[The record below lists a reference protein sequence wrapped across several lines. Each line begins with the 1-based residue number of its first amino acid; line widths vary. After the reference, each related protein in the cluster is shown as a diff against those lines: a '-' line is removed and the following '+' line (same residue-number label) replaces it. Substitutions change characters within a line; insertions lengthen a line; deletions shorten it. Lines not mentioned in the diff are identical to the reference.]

1 MAETFKC
8 PCETIKYNF
17 VGPEGSDDP
26 DYYFLGEAPGF
37 EESLHHR
44 VFIGEAGKILRR
56 AISEL
61 RIISYRIYNAVS
73 CRPTR
78 GKSNRTPT
86 SKEIKNCSNL
96 CRSDIQKHR
105 PKKLI
110 LLGASAVVA
119 IFPEFEG
126 SRIKDLVD
134 RKFEWE
140 GIETY
145 VCYHPSYIL
154 RGNSYEND
162 FIAHLKKYISG
173 DVKPV
178 EEAKFPT
185 QVLYPRDMYRLEEIF
200 RGKTILGYDLESNG
214 YPPMSEKFRVI
225 GIGIE
230 NIYIPIE
237 TLELDLYEEFE
248 ENKHYLVDFL
258 KDKTLEVF
266 NMGFEHPVTL
276 SSFGVEP
283 KYKDVMILC
292 RTMNIFG
299 DLKTISRIKLNI
311 SDWST
316 VVVGINKLVVSLR
329 DCLINRGKQTP
340 EYAAFKENGFGG
352 MVAYIKE
359 VKKKLTKR
367 QLTLLTCEE
376 QLSKIFED
384 YPEHLK
390 RIEEKMILTI
400 QNGKTTETMFEFV
413 PLSIISEYCVID
425 ACVAP
430 MLFDVLTQEAVDG
443 ELDAFNVF
451 EKHMDLGCDIQ
462 VNAIAWDDTLA
473 EELKG
478 IYVEQRLQ
486 SLKSFLSN
494 PLFVQGA
501 ELTLDD
507 EIKIQTTTDISELK
521 KYFNPASSVTFKELF
536 NKVIMTKDMR
546 LGLLLYF
553 VDQELARGN
562 DGECQNCHRLMPLT
576 GICKVCGNRR
586 HRSVSEA
593 YPNITKFLK
602 GKYDNLKHRFEVFKS
617 KFLPETAGI
626 LTYSENAVITK
637 CHDWKCESFDAEVIR
652 IFYEVLTRF
661 IGVNIEDPATWN
673 DEMRLLW
680 NFKKYKKVEKNLS
693 TYIEGKNGRG
703 QVFAVEKDRYLSDP
717 TAIRYEYGS
726 PYPDGS
732 MYILQPE
739 YNVIGAATRRWMSFI
754 HTIPSTSELKD
765 MHISRYGD
773 EGLLLHFDGSQQEL
787 RCLAV
792 LAGETVLLEKFKAG
806 EDVHTWTASLIFN
819 KGLDTVTPE
828 ERQIAKSANF
838 GIVYLQSEE
847 AFAEMYL
854 QGDVAKAREIFRA
867 LFSIVFA
874 KIKEFREMMYK
885 IVERD
890 HKVKTLVGDTIIID
904 FDPEDKV
911 KVQEAHRHACNY
923 VVQSIAS
930 HIMGYGISN
939 LSKFIKMKKWD
950 SRIMGFTHDA
960 GDADTKVEH
969 LIDIIRACMV
979 FIENDIDTTWGI
991 PVKLDYGIGVS
1002 GRQLMKLEVESVTPD
1017 TLTAKFSC
1025 ESAAIP
1031 NIVKVLEKHHIVEL
1045 NVKGKETSRV
1055 KNEELFMPKRAYT
1068 MYVGEDREKV
1078 KGTIKII
1085 RSDTWLEKW

>member
-1 MAETFKC
+1 MSEVFKC
-8 PCETIKYNF
+8 PCETIKYDF
-17 VGPEGSDDP
+17 VGPEGSADP

-37 EESLHHR
+37 EEALQHR
-44 VFIGEAGKILRR
+44 VFVGESGKILRR

-61 RIISYRIYNAVS
+61 EISNYRIYNAVS
-73 CRPTR
+73 CRPVR

-86 SKEIKNCSNL
+86 SKEVKNCSFL
-96 CRSDIQKHR
+96 CRTDILKYR

-110 LLGASAVVA
+110 LLGASAVAA
-119 IFPEFEG
+119 IFPEFAG
-126 SRIKDLVD
+126 SRIKDLLD

-162 FIAHLKKYISG
+162 FIAHLKKYMRG
-173 DVKPV
+173 DVQPV

-185 QVLYPRDMYRLEEIF
+185 QVLYPRDMYRLNEIF
-200 RGKTILGYDLESNG
+200 QGKIALGYDLESNG
-214 YPPMSEKFRVI
+214 YPIMSEKFRII

-230 NIYIPIE
+230 NVYIPLE

-248 ENKHYLVDFL
+248 ENKHYLIDFL
-258 KDKTLEVF
+258 KDKTLKVF
-266 NMGFEHPVTL
+266 NMGFEHPATL
-276 SSFGVEP
+276 YSWGVEP
-283 KYKDVMILC
+283 QYKDAMILC
-292 RTMNIFG
+292 RTLNIFG

-311 SDWST
+311 SDWSI
-316 VVVGINKLVVSLR
+316 VVDGLNNLVVSLR

-340 EYAAFKENGFGG
+340 EYAAFKENGFSG
-352 MVAYIKE
+352 MVAFIKE
-359 VKKKLTKR
+359 IKKKLTKR

-384 YPEHLK
+384 RPEYLK
-390 RIEEKMILTI
+390 LIEEKMILTI
-400 QNGKTTETMFEFV
+400 QTGKATETMFEFI

-425 ACVAP
+425 ACVVP
-430 MLFDVLTQEAVDG
+430 MLIDVLTQESVEG
-443 ELDAFNVF
+443 ELEAFNVF

-462 VNAIAWDDTLA
+462 VNAIAWNDTLA

-478 IYVEQRLQ
+478 IYAEQRLQ

-494 PLFVQGA
+494 PLFVQVA
-501 ELTLDD
+501 ELTFDD
-507 EIKIQTTTDISELK
+507 EVKIKTTTDIDVLK
-521 KYFNPASSVTFKELF
+521 EYFNPASSVTYKELF

-546 LGLLLYF
+546 LGLLLYL

-576 GICKVCGNRR
+576 GICRVCGNRR
-586 HRSVSEA
+586 HRKVAEA
-593 YPNITKFLK
+593 YPNITKVLK
-602 GKYDNLKHRFEVFKS
+602 GKYDSLKHRFDIFKS
-617 KFLPETAGI
+617 EFLPEVAEA
-626 LTYSENAVITK
+626 LTHSENAVITK
-637 CHDWKCESFDAEVIR
+637 CHDWVCDSFDAESIR
-652 IFYEVLTRF
+652 IFYDVLTRF
-661 IGVNIEDPATWN
+661 IGVNIEDPTTWN
-673 DEMRLLW
+673 DEMKLLW
-680 NFKKYKKVEKNLS
+680 DFKKYKKVEKNLS

-703 QVFAVEKDRYLSDP
+703 QVFAVEREKYLNDP
-717 TAIRYEYGS
+717 IATRYEYGS
-726 PYPDGS
+726 PCPVDS

-739 YNVIGAATRRWMSFI
+739 YNVIGAATRRWQSFI

-787 RCLAV
+787 RTLAV
-792 LAGETVLLEKFKAG
+792 LAEETALLDKFKAG
-806 EDVHTWTASLIFN
+806 EDIHQWTASLIFN
-819 KGLDTVTPE
+819 KAIDKVTPE

-854 QGDVAKAREIFRA
+854 QGDVSKAREIFKA

-890 HKVKTLVGDTIIID
+890 HKVKTLIGDTIIID
-904 FDPEDKV
+904 FNPEDKI
-911 KVQEAHRHACNY
+911 KVEEARRYACNY
-923 VVQSIAS
+923 VVQSVAS

-939 LSKFIKMKKWD
+939 LSKFIK
-950 SRIMGFTHDA
+950 SREWAAKIMGFTHDA

-969 LIDIIRACMV
+969 LIDIIRACKV
-979 FIENDIDTTWGI
+979 FIETDINNKWGI
-991 PVKLDYGIGVS
+991 PVKLDFGIGVS
-1002 GRQLMKLEVESVTPD
+1002 GRQLMKLEIQDITPD

-1025 ESAAIP
+1025 ESTAIP

-1045 NVKGKETSRV
+1045 NVKGTETSRV

-1068 MYVGEDREKV
+1068 MYVGENREKV
-1078 KGTIKII
+1078 KGAIKII
-1085 RSDTWLEKW
+1085 RSDTWIEKW